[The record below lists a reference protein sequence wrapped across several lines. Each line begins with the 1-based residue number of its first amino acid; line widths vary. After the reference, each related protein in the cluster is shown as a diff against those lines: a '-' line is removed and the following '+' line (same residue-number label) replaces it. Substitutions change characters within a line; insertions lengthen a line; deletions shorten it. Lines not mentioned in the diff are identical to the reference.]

1 MSAQILTHGWAD
13 SSAVLS
19 LRNENEADTAFLEAL
34 YASVHT
40 EEMRPVPW
48 PDQAKRDFLQQQ
60 FRLQH
65 EHYRRVYIG
74 ADFLVIE
81 REGEP
86 IGRIYVYRTPT
97 EIRLM
102 DIALIEPMRGGS
114 IGSRLLDALM
124 QEATIK
130 KTHLTLHVEPNNS
143 AQCLYKRL
151 GFNLIEDRGVYHF
164 PGWRTATPEKRD
176 SS

>member
-1 MSAQILTHGWAD
+1 MSAQILAHGWAD
-13 SSAVLS
+13 SSAALA
-19 LRNENEADTAFLEAL
+19 LRNESAADTVFLEAL
-34 YASVHT
+34 YASVRA

-60 FRLQH
+60 FQLQH

-74 ADFLVIE
+74 ADFLVVE
-81 REGEP
+81 HEGEP
-86 IGRIYVYRTPT
+86 IGRIYVYRTPN

-102 DIALIEPMRGGS
+102 DIALIERMRGGG
-114 IGSRLLDALM
+114 IGSSLLDALM

-130 KTHLTLHVEPNNS
+130 QIQLALHVEPNNP
-143 AQCLYKRL
+143 AQRLYQRL
-151 GFNLIEDRGVYHF
+151 GFSLIEDRGVYHF
-164 PGWRTATPEKRD
+164 LGWRTPAPDTSD